1 MDKLLIT
8 VKEIK
13 GNCPVY
19 SVGNRIALD
28 EGYRFNLKETDNVC
42 MHSLSSIMPYHIA
55 LYNGV
60 DPRKLGL
67 SRDGKKS
74 YVQCLDPCDYTSG
87 GTVIFEIE
95 KIGESEPA
103 TK

>member
-13 GNCPVY
+13 GNCLVY
-19 SVGNRIALD
+19 SLGDRIVLD

-67 SRDGKKS
+67 SRDGKKA
-74 YVQCLDPCDYTSG
+74 YVQCLDPCDYTNG

-95 KIGESEPA
+95 RIGEFKPA